1 MPCFTA
7 LCWHRC
13 QLVRCNLLQTDIVWH
28 CVLQESAHHHRS
40 AMPVSQ
46 RLLLISMTAQQQ
58 DCAQQRLVSVQH
70 PKLQDQRALQA
81 MVRSTLCQATTC
93 LGSACMHHSFALL
106 SKWLL
111 PSDQRFFTDLLP
123 LVHMLPYKL
132 QITRL
137 HTSGSGLLSS
147 AFLFVVSC

>member
-13 QLVRCNLLQTDIVWH
+13 QLVRCNVLQTDIVWH

-58 DCAQQRLVSVQH
+58 DCAQQQLVSVQH

-106 SKWLL
+106 SNGYCPAISASSQFCFLL
-111 PSDQRFFTDLLP
+111 CICCRINC
-123 LVHMLPYKL
+123 KL
-132 QITRL
+132 RDCTRVGL
-137 HTSGSGLLSS
+137 ACCLLSS
-147 AFLFVVSC
+147 CLS